1 MKLKGG
7 TRLKYEKNK
16 EADEKKTGH
25 DPVNLNP
32 ATHFIKKKHIPDTI
46 DAAGQFEIRVNS

>member
-32 ATHFIKKKHIPDTI
+32 ATHKKTSKTSETYSGHN
-46 DAAGQFEIRVNS
+46 RRRRSV

>member
-32 ATHFIKKKHIPDTI
+32 ATHFPDTI

>member
-32 ATHFIKKKHIPDTI
+32 ATHL